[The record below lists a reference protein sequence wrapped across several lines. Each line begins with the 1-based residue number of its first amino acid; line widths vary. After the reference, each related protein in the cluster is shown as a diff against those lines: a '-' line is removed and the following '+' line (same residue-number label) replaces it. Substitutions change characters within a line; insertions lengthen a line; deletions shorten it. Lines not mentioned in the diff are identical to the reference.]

1 MEDQRPYLLLIH
13 GFMEDSR
20 IWEPQLVNWSKKYRI
35 LAPDL
40 SGFGRRVQEDFKG
53 IDEEAHALWQWID
66 SMNIHQI
73 SIAGHSMGG
82 YIGLAMAEQQLQRIA
97 EFWLINSHACADGVM
112 KQQNR
117 TRLIELVREKGT
129 NLFLDGF
136 HQNLFAPSNR
146 EKFKTVTSTLKER
159 AKSIRPETVI
169 QASISMRDRTD
180 RTPIL
185 SKLGERAL
193 FFIGTEDESIE
204 TWQIEETSKC
214 IPATHIFVMHGV
226 GHMAMYEYNGKP

>member
-20 IWEPQLVNWSKKYRI
+20 IWEPQLAHWSKKYRI

-40 SGFGRRVQEDFKG
+40 PGFGRKVAEDFRG
-53 IDEEAHALWQWID
+53 IEEEAVNLWQWLD
-66 SMNIHQI
+66 SMNLQQI

-82 YIGLAMAEQQLQRIA
+82 YIGLAMAEQQPQRIS

-117 TRLIELVREKGT
+117 TRLIELVKEKGT
-129 NLFLDGF
+129 TPFLDGF
-136 HQNLFAPSNR
+136 HQNLFSAVNR
-146 EKFKTVTSTLKER
+146 EKYESVTSLLKER

-169 QASISMRDRTD
+169 QSSISMRDRPD
-180 RTPIL
+180 RTSIL
-185 SKLGERAL
+185 SQLGDRTL
-193 FFIGTEDESIE
+193 FFVGTEDENIE
-204 TWQIEETSKC
+204 PWQIEETSKC
-214 IPATHIFVMHGV
+214 VPATHIYVMQGV
-226 GHMAMYEYNGKP
+226 GHMAMYEYDGKS

>member
-20 IWEPQLVNWSKKYRI
+20 IWEPQLANWSKKYRI

-40 SGFGRRVQEDFKG
+40 PGFGRRVQEDFLG
-53 IDEEAHALWQWID
+53 IEEEAIALWQWID

-82 YIGLAMAEQQLQRIA
+82 YIGLAMAEQQHQRIA

-117 TRLIELVREKGT
+117 TRLIELVKEKGT
-129 NLFLDGF
+129 TLFLDGF
-136 HQNLFAPSNR
+136 HQNLFAQSNR
-146 EKFKTVTSTLKER
+146 ERFESVTSILKER

-169 QASISMRDRTD
+169 QASLSMRDRPD
-180 RTPIL
+180 RTSIL
-185 SKLGERAL
+185 SQLGERAL
-193 FFIGTEDESIE
+193 FFVGTEDESIE
-204 TWQIEETSKC
+204 PWQIDETSKC
-214 IPATHIFVMHGV
+214 LPPTHIFVMQGV
-226 GHMAMYEYNGKP
+226 GHMAMYEYDGKS